1 MNCARYSGAMDSN
14 PQKQLSKA
22 FSRALFASG
31 SMEGPI
37 GLLRR
42 VMRSSRSLEISILSI
57 PTGGEVRPTN

>member
-1 MNCARYSGAMDSN
+1 MDSN

-37 GLLRR
+37 GPLRQ
-42 VMRSSRSLEISILSI
+42 VMMSNRSSEISILSI
-57 PTGGEVRPTN
+57 PTGGAVGPSN